1 MWRELLIDWVHS
13 ILQPPPPAAAA
24 TLPPPS
30 LLKAQ
35 IMGGNPEEKSTEE
48 ELSEDVFPMTAAAAA
63 EAAPLPSLRLLSHEL
78 VACAIRMRRIHES
91 VPFLPASCRQL
102 DQRAFANAYTR
113 LNTVRNMRSV
123 RYKYDVS

>member
-48 ELSEDVFPMTAAAAA
+48 ELSEDVSPETASAA

-113 LNTVRNMRSV
+113 LNTVRNV
-123 RYKYDVS
+123 RNDCYKSDVS